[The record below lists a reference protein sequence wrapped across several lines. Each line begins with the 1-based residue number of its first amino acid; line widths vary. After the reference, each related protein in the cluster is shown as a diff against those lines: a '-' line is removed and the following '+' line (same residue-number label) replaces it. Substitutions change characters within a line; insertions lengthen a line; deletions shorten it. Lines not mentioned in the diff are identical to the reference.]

1 MAIANAS
8 RTNTFLMTLSLARRH
23 YGSTIERMR
32 TLLTSL
38 LAVLLAHSAAAQ
50 PASLRDGAVQDWTR
64 LKDTMMK
71 IADAMPEAKFG
82 FRATPP
88 ERTFGEQILHVA
100 EANVVQMGRFESKAT
115 PPTINMKATSKA
127 EILKALADS
136 FDFGTAALNEQ
147 TDQSMVATAATTRYD
162 RFMGPSTKARVVYY
176 VIGHTWDIYGQ
187 MVVYV
192 RLNGITPP
200 ASQRF

>member
-1 MAIANAS
+1 MKTRAGV
-8 RTNTFLMTLSLARRH
+8 LA
-23 YGSTIERMR
+23 
-32 TLLTSL
+32 
-38 LAVLLAHSAAAQ
+38 AVLASAVVASALVAHAQSA
-50 PASLRDGAVQDWTR
+50 SIRDGALQDWTR

-71 IADAMPEAKFG
+71 ISDAMPEAKFG

-100 EANVVQMGRFESKAT
+100 EANVVQMGRLASKAT
-115 PPTINMKATSKA
+115 PPALNMKAVGKA
-127 EILKALADS
+127 EILKSLADS

-147 TDQSMVATAATTRYD
+147 TDESMLLAAENTRFD
-162 RFMGPSTKARVVYY
+162 RFMGRSTRARVVYY

-187 MVVYV
+187 MVVYL